1 MHNKRGTSSSC
12 IRDSLWLKI
21 TQLSLYICVNT
32 TQFAPKSKP
41 SYLGCTQYITMCP
54 YLHRIFSLIATA
66 LFHEL
71 DRGFQAIKATVT
83 AGNSWSLYVIFKLP
97 ELPTRKT
104 PDLAGAS
111 HHQTQRLAE
120 ARLVSQRCG
129 LRGFLFFFSMVY
141 MPMSDGNHPHPSTV
155 MVEKL
160 TPHWL
165 KPPTSRLSNQS
176 SGRPRPRELGWKPS
190 SPSVHGQ

>member
-1 MHNKRGTSSSC
+1 MPRIPNPATLAAHNISQCVHIC
-12 IRDSLWLKI
+12 IASFHSLPR
-21 TQLSLYICVNT
+21 
-32 TQFAPKSKP
+32 PK
-41 SYLGCTQYITMCP
+41 
-54 YLHRIFSLIATA
+54 
-66 LFHEL
+66 HEL

-83 AGNSWSLYVIFKLP
+83 AGNSWSLYVIFKLL

-104 PDLAGAS
+104 PDLAGNP

-129 LRGFLFFFSMVY
+129 LRVVVFFFSMVY
-141 MPMSDGNHPHPSTV
+141 MPMSDGSHPRSPSTKGV

-176 SGRPRPRELGWKPS
+176 SGGPRLRELVEITS
-190 SPSVHGQ
+190 SPSVHGP